1 MKKLI
6 IFDLDGTL
14 IDTLEDLKNSVNYAL
29 KLHHFPLKSLED
41 IRKAIGNGVA
51 KLVARNIPDN
61 EANAEYL
68 DTLADFRKHYSQNS
82 CVFTKPYDGMNDALI
97 NLKSHGYIL
106 AVATNKLTSVA
117 RPMIEGFFPGLF
129 DFIQGDE
136 PGMDRKPAPMM
147 VESLCQRFK
156 VDKKDA
162 FYIGDTNV
170 DMETAI
176 NSKVDFVLVTYGY
189 RTKEELKV
197 QCPGQPTID
206 NINELEGYLRKIESG
221 N

>member
-1 MKKLI
+1 MKKLL

-29 KLHHFPLKSLED
+29 TLRNYPQRTLEE

-51 KLVARNIPDN
+51 KLVARSIPDN
-61 EANAEYL
+61 ESNPDYI
-68 DTLADFRKHYSQNS
+68 DTLNDFRKHYSKNS
-82 CVFTKPYDGMNDALI
+82 CVFTKPYDGMYDVLF
-97 NLKSHGYIL
+97 NLKSKGFIL
-106 AVATNKLTSVA
+106 TVATNKLTSVA
-117 RPMIEGFFPGLF
+117 RPMINGFFPELF

-136 PGMDRKPAPMM
+136 PNMDRKPAPMM
-147 VESLCQRFK
+147 VESLCKRFA

-176 NSKVDFVLVTYGY
+176 NSGVDYVLVTYGY
-189 RTKEELKV
+189 RTKDELTV
-197 QCPGQPTID
+197 QCPNSPTID
-206 NINELEGYLRKIESG
+206 SIQQLEEYLRKIESI

>member
-29 KLHHFPLKSLED
+29 NLRSFPLKSRED

-51 KLVARNIPDN
+51 KLVARSIPGN
-61 EANAEYL
+61 ESNPEFL
-68 DTLADFRKHYSQNS
+68 DTLADFRKHYSKNS
-82 CVFTKPYDGMNDALI
+82 CVDTIPYAGVMEVLI
-97 NLKSHGYIL
+97 NLKQDGRIL
-106 AVATNKLTSVA
+106 AVATNKLTDIA
-117 RPMIEGFFPGLF
+117 RPMIEGFYPNMF

-147 VESLCQRFK
+147 VESLCKRFGISK
-156 VDKKDA
+156 EEA

-170 DMETAI
+170 DMQTAV
-176 NSKVDFVLVTYGY
+176 NSGVDYVLVTYGY
-189 RTKEELKV
+189 RTKEELAD
-197 QCPGQPTID
+197 QCKGSPMIDTIE
-206 NINELEGYLRKIESG
+206 ELQGYLRKIELA
-221 N
+221 

>member
-1 MKKLI
+1 MKKLL

-29 KLHHFPLKSLED
+29 NIHHFPLKSKED

-51 KLVARNIPDN
+51 KLVARSIPNN
-61 EANAEYL
+61 EANPEYIE
-68 DTLADFRKHYSQNS
+68 TLEDFRKHYSKNS
-82 CVFTKPYDGMNDALI
+82 CVFTKPYDGMSEELI
-97 NLKSHGYIL
+97 NLKSQGYIL

-117 RPMIEGFFPGLF
+117 RPMIEGFFPHLF

-147 VESLCQRFK
+147 VESLCQRFGVTK
-156 VDKKDA
+156 EEA

-206 NINELEGYLRKIESG
+206 HIEELDEYLRKIESAK
-221 N
+221 

>member
-29 KLHHFPLKSLED
+29 NLRSFPLKSKED

-51 KLVARNIPDN
+51 KLVARSMPDN
-61 EANAEYL
+61 EDNPEYQ
-68 DTLADFRKHYSQNS
+68 DTLADFKKHYSKYS
-82 CVFTKPYDGMNDALI
+82 CVYTIPYVGVKEVLI
-97 NLKSHGYIL
+97 NLKSQGYIL
-106 AVATNKLTSVA
+106 AVATNKLTDVA
-117 RPMIEGFFPGLF
+117 RPMIDGFYPGLF

-147 VESLCQRFK
+147 VESLCQRFN
-156 VDKKDA
+156 VTKKEA

-170 DMETAI
+170 DMQTAI
-176 NSKVDFVLVTYGY
+176 NSGVDYVLVTYGY
-189 RTKEELKV
+189 RTKEELLL
-197 QCPGQPTID
+197 QCKGSPLID
-206 NINELEGYLRKIESG
+206 SIDELPNYLKKIESA
-221 N
+221 